1 MQRRIQKSDTEPK
14 SFFQFKSYQKNLRR
28 PALSRRTRWARK
40 MLPVCLLLAA
50 VCLQGS
56 LLQEARSKDQRKP
69 FFERFRRLE
78 EQFRRFQEVT
88 LLRLQGIAGNYNIS
102 YNIDTRFRLLAEQYD
117 TVAAALNAS
126 HAALREDLG
135 SLKTW
140 MKKLQ
145 RRTKKLASKLSSL
158 AESLSESRKQSSGER
173 LQLSAL
179 LSNLTL
185 QTAGHTAD
193 LTALRASRNTL
204 QKELASL
211 REASRSQGTKMEAL
225 EQQLKNTLH
234 KEVLASG
241 HHELAAAQR
250 LNQTPQDKLPEAGG
264 SQGHRVKKLHA
275 KHKQR
280 KKLGE
285 KRQQLLAQAAKRRLQ
300 SSLFHGNKT
309 PGQERQPE
317 TPTVPEPQAAR
328 QQLRRVAKISQEQL
342 QSPSPEKPGT
352 ICNVDSMLLF
362 PNKSTE
368 NFATFGQGFQTSLHE
383 LSVCS
388 WVSTH
393 ARSLGTILSYA
404 TEENDNKLVL
414 HGRNT
419 AALASIHFVIGD
431 PAFRELPVEQLLD
444 GGWHHMCVIWS
455 SIQGKYWFYV
465 DRRLASMGSKFQEGY
480 EIPPGGSLVLGQEQD
495 VVGGGFDPSEAFV
508 GRLSGFAIW
517 NRTLM
522 PGEVSSIAIGKG
534 LPHGTIL
541 RLADVSSLNGSVQK
555 VNCTC
560 LEHCL

>member
-1 MQRRIQKSDTEPK
+1 
-14 SFFQFKSYQKNLRR
+14 
-28 PALSRRTRWARK
+28 

-56 LLQEARSKDQRKP
+56 LLQEAGTRDQRKP

-158 AESLSESRKQSSGER
+158 AESLSESR
-173 LQLSAL
+173 
-179 LSNLTL
+179 
-185 QTAGHTAD
+185 HTAD

-204 QKELASL
+204 QKELESL
-211 REASRSQGTKMEAL
+211 REASRSQGTKLEAL
-225 EQQLKNTLH
+225 EQQLKNTWTIGVTQYGCSYVMFLWRGRG
-234 KEVLASG
+234 A
-241 HHELAAAQR
+241 
-250 LNQTPQDKLPEAGG
+250 
-264 SQGHRVKKLHA
+264 
-275 KHKQR
+275 
-280 KKLGE
+280 
-285 KRQQLLAQAAKRRLQ
+285 RRLVHRHNARMS
-300 SSLFHGNKT
+300 SSLMCS
-309 PGQERQPE
+309 GQAV
-317 TPTVPEPQAAR
+317 TVAFS
-328 QQLRRVAKISQEQL
+328 L
-342 QSPSPEKPGT
+342 PSPV
-352 ICNVDSMLLF
+352 CNVDSMLLF
-362 PNKSTE
+362 PSASTE
-368 NFATFGQGFQTSLHE
+368 NFATFGQGFQTGLHE

-431 PAFRELPVEQLLD
+431 PAFRELPVGQLLD

-465 DRRLASMGSKFQEGY
+465 DRRLASTGSKFQEGY

-534 LPHGTIL
+534 LPRGTIL

>member
-102 YNIDTRFRLLAEQYD
+102 YNIDTRFRLLQYD

-173 LQLSAL
+173 LQLS
-179 LSNLTL
+179 
-185 QTAGHTAD
+185 HTAD

-264 SQGHRVKKLHA
+264 SQGHR
-275 KHKQR
+275 
-280 KKLGE
+280 G
-285 KRQQLLAQAAKRRLQ
+285 
-300 SSLFHGNKT
+300 
-309 PGQERQPE
+309 GQEAGPSSQCMHEQQPHVLG
-317 TPTVPEPQAAR
+317 TGSDCGS
-328 QQLRRVAKISQEQL
+328 LSL
-342 QSPSPEKPGT
+342 PSPV
-352 ICNVDSMLLF
+352 CNVDSMLLF

>member
-1 MQRRIQKSDTEPK
+1 MG
-14 SFFQFKSYQKNLRR
+14 
-28 PALSRRTRWARK
+28 ALK

-56 LLQEARSKDQRKP
+56 LLQEAGTRDQRKP

-102 YNIDTRFRLLAEQYD
+102 YNIDTRFQHLADQYD
-117 TVAAALNAS
+117 TVANALNMS

-135 SLKTW
+135 FLKTW

-145 RRTKKLASKLSSL
+145 RRTKKLASKLSAL
-158 AESLSESRKQSSGER
+158 AESLSESHKQSSVER
-173 LQLSAL
+173 L
-179 LSNLTL
+179 
-185 QTAGHTAD
+185 H
-193 LTALRASRNTL
+193 RNTL
-204 QKELASL
+204 QKELESL
-211 REASRSQGTKMEAL
+211 RETSRSQGTKLEAL

-241 HHELAAAQR
+241 HHELAVAQR

-264 SQGHRVKKLHA
+264 SQGHSVKKLSSPMCS
-275 KHKQR
+275 
-280 KKLGE
+280 E
-285 KRQQLLAQAAKRRLQ
+285 QAVTVAF
-300 SSLFHGNKT
+300 SL
-309 PGQERQPE
+309 
-317 TPTVPEPQAAR
+317 
-328 QQLRRVAKISQEQL
+328 
-342 QSPSPEKPGT
+342 PSPV
-352 ICNVDSMLLF
+352 CNVDSMLLF
-362 PNKSTE
+362 PNASTE
-368 NFATFGQGFQTSLHE
+368 NFATFGQGFQTGLHE

-431 PAFRELPVEQLLD
+431 PAFRELPVGQLLD
-444 GGWHHMCVIWS
+444 GRWHHMCVIWS

-465 DRRLASMGSKFQEGY
+465 DRRLASTGSKFQEGY
-480 EIPPGGSLVLGQEQD
+480 EIPPDGSLVLGQEQD

-508 GRLSGFAIW
+508 GRLAGLAIW

-534 LPHGTIL
+534 LPRGTIL
-541 RLADVSSLNGSVQK
+541 KLADVSSLNGSIQK

-560 LEHCL
+560 LERCL

>member
-1 MQRRIQKSDTEPK
+1 MEAS
-14 SFFQFKSYQKNLRR
+14 
-28 PALSRRTRWARK
+28 PASQQEDL
-40 MLPVCLLLAA
+40 
-50 VCLQGS
+50 GS
-56 LLQEARSKDQRKP
+56 LLQEAGTRDQRKP

-102 YNIDTRFRLLAEQYD
+102 YNINTRFQYLADQYD
-117 TVAAALNAS
+117 TVAAALNVS

-158 AESLSESRKQSSGER
+158 AESLSESSKQSSVER
-173 LQLSAL
+173 LQQSTL

-185 QTAGHTAD
+185 QTAGHMAD

-204 QKELASL
+204 QKELESL
-211 REASRSQGTKMEAL
+211 RETSRSQGTKLEAL
-225 EQQLKNTLH
+225 EQQLKNMLH

-241 HHELAAAQR
+241 HHELAVAQR

-264 SQGHRVKKLHA
+264 SQGHSVKKLHA

-317 TPTVPEPQAAR
+317 TLTVSEPQAAR
-328 QQLRRVAKISQEQL
+328 QQLCRVAKISQEQL

-352 ICNVDSMLLF
+352 MTVAFSLPSPVCNVDSMLLF
-362 PNKSTE
+362 PNASTE
-368 NFATFGQGFQTSLHE
+368 NLATFGQGFQTGLHE

-431 PAFRELPVEQLLD
+431 PAFQELPVGQLLD
-444 GGWHHMCVIWS
+444 GRWHHMCVIWS

-465 DRRLASMGSKFQEGY
+465 DRRLASTGSKFQEGY

-508 GRLSGFAIW
+508 GRLAGFAIW

-534 LPHGTIL
+534 LPRGTIL
-541 RLADVSSLNGSVQK
+541 RLADVSSLNGSIQK

>member
-1 MQRRIQKSDTEPK
+1 
-14 SFFQFKSYQKNLRR
+14 
-28 PALSRRTRWARK
+28 

-56 LLQEARSKDQRKP
+56 LLQEAGTREQRKP

-88 LLRLQGIAGNYNIS
+88 LLHLQGIAGNYNIS
-102 YNIDTRFRLLAEQYD
+102 YNIDTRFRHLADQYD
-117 TVAAALNAS
+117 TIAAALNVS
-126 HAALREDLG
+126 HAALQEDLG
-135 SLKTW
+135 SLKIW

-145 RRTKKLASKLSSL
+145 KRTKKLNSKLSSL
-158 AESLSESRKQSSGER
+158 AESLSESHKQSSGER
-173 LQLSAL
+173 LQQSAL

-185 QTAGHTAD
+185 QTASHVAD
-193 LTALRASRNTL
+193 LTTLHASRNTL
-204 QKELASL
+204 QKELESL
-211 REASRSQGTKMEAL
+211 REASRSQGTKLEAL
-225 EQQLKNTLH
+225 EQRLKNTLH
-234 KEVLASG
+234 KEILTSG

-250 LNQTPQDKLPEAGG
+250 LNQTPHDKLLEAEG
-264 SQGHRVKKLHA
+264 SQGHSVKKLHA

-280 KKLGE
+280 KKLEE
-285 KRQQLLAQAAKRRLQ
+285 KRQQVLAQAAKRGLQ

-309 PGQERQPE
+309 PRQERQPE
-317 TPTVPEPQAAR
+317 TPTVSEPQAAR
-328 QQLRRVAKISQEQL
+328 QQLRRVAQISQEQL
-342 QSPSPEKPGT
+342 QSPSPKKPGT

-362 PNKSTE
+362 PNASTE

-393 ARSLGTILSYA
+393 AHSLGTILSYA

-419 AALASIHFVIGD
+419 AAPASIHFVIGD
-431 PAFRELPVEQLLD
+431 PAFRELPVGRVLD

-480 EIPPGGSLVLGQEQD
+480 EIPPGGSLILGQEQD

-508 GRLSGFAIW
+508 GRLAGFAIW

-534 LPHGTIL
+534 LPRGTIL

-560 LEHCL
+560 LQNC

>member
-1 MQRRIQKSDTEPK
+1 M
-14 SFFQFKSYQKNLRR
+14 
-28 PALSRRTRWARK
+28 RWVRK

-56 LLQEARSKDQRKP
+56 LLQEAGTRHQRKP

-102 YNIDTRFRLLAEQYD
+102 YNIDTRFQYLADQYD
-117 TVAAALNAS
+117 TVAAALNVS
-126 HAALREDLG
+126 HAALQEDLG

-145 RRTKKLASKLSSL
+145 RRTKKLST
-158 AESLSESRKQSSGER
+158 
-173 LQLSAL
+173 L

-185 QTAGHTAD
+185 QTAGHMVD

-204 QKELASL
+204 QKELESQ
-211 REASRSQGTKMEAL
+211 RETSRSQGTKLEAL
-225 EQQLKNTLH
+225 EQQLKNMLH

-241 HHELAAAQR
+241 HHELAVAQR

-264 SQGHRVKKLHA
+264 SQGQNVKNPMCS
-275 KHKQR
+275 
-280 KKLGE
+280 G
-285 KRQQLLAQAAKRRLQ
+285 QAVTVAF
-300 SSLFHGNKT
+300 SL
-309 PGQERQPE
+309 
-317 TPTVPEPQAAR
+317 
-328 QQLRRVAKISQEQL
+328 
-342 QSPSPEKPGT
+342 PSPV
-352 ICNVDSMLLF
+352 CNVDSMLLF
-362 PNKSTE
+362 PNASTE
-368 NFATFGQGFQTSLHE
+368 NLATFGQGFQTGLHE

-431 PAFRELPVEQLLD
+431 PAFQELPVGQLLD
-444 GGWHHMCVIWS
+444 GRWHHMCVIWS

-465 DRRLASMGSKFQEGY
+465 DRRLASTGSKFQEGY

-508 GRLSGFAIW
+508 GRLAGFAIW

-534 LPHGTIL
+534 LPRGTIL
-541 RLADVSSLNGSVQK
+541 RLADVSSLNGSIQK